1 MWYIYILK
9 CKGGSLYTGMTN
21 DPERRFKEHLDRKA
35 HYTSYNPPIGLVYKE
50 ECVTR
55 SAAAKRE
62 ARIKSWTRGKKLAL
76 IQSGI
81 AITGRQG

>member
-21 DPERRFKEHLDRKA
+21 DPERRLKEHLDKKA
-35 HYTSYNPPIGLVYKE
+35 RYTSYNPPIGLVYKE
-50 ECVTR
+50 GYPTR

-62 ARIKSWTRGKKLAL
+62 AEIKRWTRGKKLAL

-81 AITGRQG
+81 IITGRHG